1 LAHPVEGRATISRR
15 KEAITMWWM
24 DDLVVP
30 AVLLVGVCCFVLL
43 VRFRAGM
50 ITRRTDRTA
59 EGMYA
64 NYADS
69 PHKQRKLA
77 RKHGG

>member
-1 LAHPVEGRATISRR
+1 
-15 KEAITMWWM
+15 MWWM

-30 AVLLVGVCCFVLL
+30 AVLLVCICCFVLL

-50 ITRRTDRTA
+50 MTRRTDRTA
-59 EGMYA
+59 ENMYA

-69 PHKQRKLA
+69 A
-77 RKHGG
+77 RKHRKHGPA

>member
-1 LAHPVEGRATISRR
+1 
-15 KEAITMWWM
+15 MWWM

-30 AVLLVGVCCFVLL
+30 AVLLVGICCFVVF
-43 VRFRAGM
+43 VRFRMGVL
-50 ITRRTDRTA
+50 TRRTDRTA

-64 NYADS
+64 NYAD
-69 PHKQRKLA
+69 PARKQGKLA